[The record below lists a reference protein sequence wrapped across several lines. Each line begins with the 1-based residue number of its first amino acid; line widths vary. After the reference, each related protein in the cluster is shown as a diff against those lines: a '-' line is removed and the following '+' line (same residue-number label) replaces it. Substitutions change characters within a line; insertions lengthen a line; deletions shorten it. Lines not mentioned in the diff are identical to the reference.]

1 MTKISDFLK
10 KINVESQVLERLS
23 AEDITD
29 DELNTLVDN
38 YNSQRQQ
45 FYEASFETT
54 KKKDIES
61 GAITSYNIRVKKEL
75 NKILGMG
82 LTNAEMDS
90 FKDMEAFFNKAKEFN
105 SSFQESLK
113 NITDKDLK
121 EQIENYKTSLTNLK
135 NENESLKTG
144 AETFKTKLE
153 QEFAD
158 KARAF
163 EARIFIKDMIAKDT
177 ELADVP
183 TKAFVLEQIEDTIM
197 SKYKPFGDG
206 RVFNVDESKIMHPE
220 KQVIIENVADLYSFL
235 KNKAG
240 INKQSNGGVQTVQ
253 TSGGVVVTGANAS
266 AAEQAMLEKIA
277 AARRNS
283 KM

>member
-144 AETFKTKLE
+144 AETFKSKLE

-177 ELADVP
+177 EIADVP

-206 RVFNVDESKIMHPE
+206 KVFNIDESKIMHPE

-253 TSGGVVVTGANAS
+253 TSGGVVVAGANAS
-266 AAEQAMLEKIA
+266 AAEQAMLDKIA